1 MNSFYGGKHGDSFV
15 IAKTYST
22 IAEMLE
28 SFGKNNNNCPVHF
41 DEYVLINTVNK
52 NNPENGQVFKRGYD
66 YNSDRTIVTYQPTYG
81 KENPYETK
89 EVPANGAYYVGTIV
103 GPAGRAPI
111 FNFGHYFDV
120 VDLIDIIDRDFDTMG
135 LSYSGSATRQ
145 DTVGMLNSRYPNG
158 SEILGPDA
166 PLRDFYILRLTN
178 APKEGEEQVI
188 HYYCFDRKYKL
199 NNQDAEG
206 WYAVDTPP
214 ATGED
219 TFNPK
224 EGLIP
229 GVSYAYDKGGNLLY
243 DIDKE
248 TGKRSMRKGENSLG
262 KTYQDTIDWVYC
274 TVRNEN
280 LEDSTAYI
288 GFRFGSPVV
297 EFETESVSPYFNR
310 SDIIDTATGLPNA
323 EANKTHKFENLNLI
337 TRDQKQTDIEAHP
350 FYSKWKINI
359 PKGIKGDAIKNIY
372 LVDAAKEH
380 KIEQFVLDKDGNL
393 LYDEATGEVQV
404 IPYVEDVST
413 PEGMSAVDIESSKE
427 KWVIVCDYVCY
438 DRMAEGELHT
448 IYLGD
453 FNQLDGIT
461 LEHFGQLVFNYSHD
475 NTERTPKQDWIHW
488 IDKMK
493 FNDNGTV
500 TITFNDDTW
509 DVAAADNQD
518 KIEKGVLTK
527 TQLIN
532 WITNMEFSN
541 NGTVDVMFNNDN
553 LFNGQLTKEKLI
565 NWITDVEFSENGTVN
580 ITFNNDNL
588 FNGKLTKE
596 QLITWVTEFSLDED
610 DGTLIV
616 NFNNNRLVP
625 NINKTLQWVKD
636 ISISPQGTVRTDYT
650 NKADRVQENYL
661 SWIDDMSFD
670 EEGTVV
676 VTFNHDK
683 VNTDQVKNGVLTK
696 THLLHWIDDMNFA
709 EDGTLTVNF
718 NNEDLNPEGSQIK
731 NGKINLPQLI
741 TWMTK
746 FDLDGDTGRLQVN
759 YNNNKLIQNV
769 DKTLQWV
776 KDISIAD
783 NGTVTTDYTNQDDK
797 VQTGLIQWINDIKIN
812 DDGAGNGN
820 QKVSIKYNNANGY
833 VDIGSPLNYVMRMGV
848 DPSNGNLLALY
859 SDPQK
864 RQSGISYDNV
874 SGWSLLGNLK
884 YSKTMAKSDYDAK
897 QPAERVSD
905 LITGAICYS
914 IEEI

>member
-1 MNSFYGGKHGDSFV
+1 MNSFYGGKQGSSFI
-15 IAKTYST
+15 IAQTYTT
-22 IAEMLE
+22 IAEMVAN
-28 SFGKNNNNCPVHF
+28 FGKNNSACPVNF
-41 DEYVLINTVNK
+41 DEYALINTVNK
-52 NNPENGQVFKRGYD
+52 NNPENGQVFRRGYD
-66 YNSDRTIVTYQPTYG
+66 YNSGRKIISYKHTYG
-81 KENPYETK
+81 KENPYE
-89 EVPANGAYYVGTIV
+89 EIEIEANGAVYIGTIV

-111 FNFGHYFDV
+111 FNFGQYEDVQNTTIVHTKYFSDIGITYPSESGRSTV
-120 VDLIDIIDRDFDTMG
+120 VSKLNSLTTIDAETGVVSFFDDIIT
-135 LSYSGSATRQ
+135 
-145 DTVGMLNSRYPNG
+145 
-158 SEILGPDA
+158 
-166 PLRDFYILRLTN
+166 DFYSLELIKDDSRSMV
-178 APKEGEEQVI
+178 Q
-188 HYYCFDRKYKL
+188 YYCYDNKYRL
-199 NNQDAEG
+199 NNQNSAG
-206 WYAVDTPP
+206 WYAVDSVPG
-214 ATGED
+214 TGVD
-219 TFNPK
+219 TFDPSQ
-224 EGLIP
+224 GLIP
-229 GVSYAYDKGGNLLY
+229 GVSYAYENGELLY
-243 DIDKE
+243 DIDIN
-248 TGKRSMRKGENSLG
+248 TGKRSMRKGVNRLG
-262 KTYQDTIDWVYC
+262 NTYQDTIDWAYC

-310 SDIIDTATGLPNA
+310 SDIIDTATGLPNT

-337 TRDQKQTDIEAHP
+337 TRDQKQADIEAHP
-350 FYSKWKINI
+350 FYSKWKISI

-393 LYDEATGEVQV
+393 LYNEITGEVQV

-475 NTERTPKQDWIHW
+475 NTERTPQQDWIHW

-493 FNDNGTV
+493 FNDNGTI
-500 TITFNDDTW
+500 TITFNDSSW
-509 DVAAADNQD
+509 DVAAAANQD
-518 KIEKGVLTK
+518 VIEKGVLTK
-527 TQLIN
+527 EKLIN

-565 NWITDVEFSENGTVN
+565 NWITDVEFLENGTVN

-596 QLITWVTEFSLDED
+596 QLITWVTDFSLNED

-636 ISISPQGTVRTDYT
+636 ISISPQGTVTTDYT

-661 SWIDDMSFD
+661 SWINDMSFD

-696 THLLHWIDDMNFA
+696 THLLHWINDMNFA
-709 EDGTLTVNF
+709 DDGTLTVDF

-746 FDLDGDTGRLQVN
+746 FDLDEDTGRLQVD
-759 YNNNKLIQNV
+759 YNNNKLIPNV

-776 KDISIAD
+776 KDITIAD

-797 VQTGLIQWINDIKIN
+797 VQTGLIQWINDVKVN

-820 QKVSIKYNNANGY
+820 QKVSIKYNNANDY